1 MYQLQRSALSNPALF
16 ADSYKLSHKAMEPEG
31 TEVIYSNFTPRFN
44 KYFKA
49 LYPDHDGK
57 TVVFGIYPFLLEFLV
72 ESWNEGFFNR
82 PKEEVLEEI
91 REVCYPYVGMDTKDL
106 KHFEDLHDLGYLPL
120 RVKALPEGSTVNTN
134 IPVLTVV
141 NTHKNFS
148 WLTNYIESVLS
159 SELWKPMTVATFAR
173 EFNILADYWFDKTV
187 EDQTFR
193 KFAIHDFSYRGHGTH
208 RESAICGAAP
218 LLFSNGT
225 DNIPGV
231 LLARALYG
239 ADENVAGSVAASE
252 HSVTTLGINFFAGQ
266 KFDGELKTFAD
277 QLLNKMIALG
287 IQFEYEKALGEL
299 VTIYRLL
306 TEVYPTGIFSYV
318 SDSYDY
324 WRVLTLILPILKPVI
339 MRRDGKLVVRPD
351 SGDPVK
357 IVCGEVSPT
366 QATLIPESSMGFR
379 EDFCKEVLIDRLV
392 DETPHGYAG
401 PSSFEGLFIDS
412 DGTYFKA
419 VISDISWN
427 RYDKQYYYL
436 DDRYSIT
443 CIVETIDL
451 NPAEKG
457 SIEVLSEVFGYTT
470 NAKGYK
476 ELPPQIGLI
485 YGDGIT
491 YQRAKAIYS
500 QLASKGFAAN
510 NVVLGVGSYS
520 FSGGTRDTLGFAIK
534 ATYAEVNGKPTPIY
548 KEPKTDM
555 SKKSA
560 RGLMKIEQDADGE
573 LVLVDNCS
581 WAEEA
586 EGLLQVVFENGK
598 LFNQPDFTEIRTR
611 LGFYE

>member
-1 MYQLQRSALSNPALF
+1 MYQLQRRALSNPALF

-31 TEVIYSNFTPRFN
+31 TEIIYSNFTPRFN
-44 KYFKA
+44 KYFKE
-49 LYPDHDGK
+49 LYPNHDGK
-57 TVVFGIYPFLLEFLV
+57 TVVFGIYPFLLDFLV
-72 ESWNEGFFNR
+72 DYWEKGFFKR

-106 KHFEDLHDLGYLPL
+106 KHFEDLHDLGHLPL

-173 EFNILADYWFDKTV
+173 EFNTLADYWFDKTV

-252 HSVTTLGINFFAGQ
+252 HSVTTLGINFFADQ
-266 KFDGELKTFAD
+266 KFDGELKTLTD

-324 WRVLTLILPILKPVI
+324 WRVLTVILPILKPVI

-357 IVCGEVSPT
+357 IVCGEVSPA
-366 QATLIPESSMGFR
+366 QATLIPESSMEFC

-392 DETPHGYAG
+392 DETPHGYSG
-401 PSSFEGLFIDS
+401 PSSFEGLFVDS

-436 DDRYSIT
+436 DDRHSIT

-491 YQRAKAIYS
+491 YQRAKEIYS

-560 RGLMKIEQDADGE
+560 RGLMKIEQDANGE

-598 LFNQPDFTEIRTR
+598 LYNQPDFTAIRTR

>member
-1 MYQLQRSALSNPALF
+1 MYQLQRRALSNPALF

-31 TEVIYSNFTPRFN
+31 TEIIYSNFTPRFN
-44 KYFKA
+44 KYFKE
-49 LYPDHDGK
+49 LYPNHDGK
-57 TVVFGIYPFLLEFLV
+57 TVVFGIYPFLLDFLV
-72 ESWNEGFFNR
+72 DYWEKGFFKR

-106 KHFEDLHDLGYLPL
+106 KHFEDLHDLGHLPL

-173 EFNILADYWFDKTV
+173 EFNTLADYWFDKTV

-193 KFAIHDFSYRGHGTH
+193 KFTIHDFSYRGHGTH

-252 HSVTTLGINFFAGQ
+252 HSVTTLGINFFADQ
-266 KFDGELKTFAD
+266 KFDGELKTLTD

-324 WRVLTLILPILKPVI
+324 WRVLTVILPILKPVI
-339 MRRDGKLVVRPD
+339 MRRDGKLVIRPD

-357 IVCGEVSPT
+357 IVCGEVSPA
-366 QATLIPESSMGFR
+366 QATLIPESSMEFC

-392 DETPHGYAG
+392 DETPHGYSG
-401 PSSFEGLFIDS
+401 PSSFEGLFVDS

-436 DDRYSIT
+436 DDRHSIT

-491 YQRAKAIYS
+491 YQRAKDIYS

-560 RGLMKIEQDADGE
+560 RGLMKIEQDANGE

-598 LFNQPDFTEIRTR
+598 LYNQPDFTAIRTR

>member
-1 MYQLQRSALSNPALF
+1 MYQLQRSALLNPALF

-91 REVCYPYVGMDTKDL
+91 REVCYPYVRMDTKDL

-266 KFDGELKTFAD
+266 KFDGELKTFTD

-324 WRVLTLILPILKPVI
+324 WRVLTVILPILKPVI

-401 PSSFEGLFIDS
+401 PSSFEGLFVDS

-436 DDRYSIT
+436 DDRHSIT

-491 YQRAKAIYS
+491 YQRAKDIYS

-560 RGLMKIEQDADGE
+560 RGLMKIEQGSNGE

-581 WAEEA
+581 WAEES

-598 LFNQPDFTEIRTR
+598 LYNQPDFTEIRTR

>member
-366 QATLIPESSMGFR
+366 QATLIPEFSIGFR

-401 PSSFEGLFIDS
+401 PSSFEGLFVDS

-560 RGLMKIEQDADGE
+560 RGLMKIDQDADGE

-598 LFNQPDFTEIRTR
+598 LYNQPDFTEIRTR